1 VKNELDDETHRA
13 SEARNRRL
21 DSWKAIGAFF
31 GKDERT
37 VRRWEAERGLPV
49 RRVPGAGRSSVFA
62 YESELAEWLRN
73 ADISPAAVVSKP
85 EPQNGADD
93 PEGQPTRESG
103 KERPSTI
110 SSAPPL
116 KVLAAALVLV
126 VIGTAWFLHNRH
138 VSTETAEF
146 ATAGAGTRRAATP
159 EAQERYL
166 RGLYYWNKRT
176 RQDLN
181 QALDNFTQSIVQD
194 PKYAPSYV
202 GLANCYNLLREYSMM
217 PPEEAY
223 PRAIAAAKRAIE
235 LDDTLAEAHT
245 SLAFGEFYWL
255 WDPPAAER
263 EFQRAIELDP
273 KSVLAHHWYA
283 TFLMVLGRADQALME
298 IEKARELDPRSSAIL
313 ADEGMIFFSRG
324 DLAEA
329 VPQLKA
335 VENAEPEFLSPHIYL
350 AEIYLE
356 GGDNRGYLRE
366 AKKSAQLLGDDGQ
379 MLLVSAAKRGLLA
392 SGRNGMLE
400 EMLQAQEKL
409 HEQGKVQAY
418 ELAQTRALLG
428 EPQAALEK
436 LRVAVDGRESRVIAI
451 RVDKK
456 FKALHADEEF
466 RALIAKVGLP
476 PLDSK

>member
-1 VKNELDDETHRA
+1 MISHRPL
-13 SEARNRRL
+13 RFTTTKVWIL
-21 DSWKAIGAFF
+21 
-31 GKDERT
+31 
-37 VRRWEAERGLPV
+37 
-49 RRVPGAGRSSVFA
+49 RSFSCLTP
-62 YESELAEWLRN
+62 SG
-73 ADISPAAVVSKP
+73 VV
-85 EPQNGADD
+85 N
-93 PEGQPTRESG
+93 
-103 KERPSTI
+103 
-110 SSAPPL
+110 
-116 KVLAAALVLV
+116 VLARLVTV
-126 VIGTAWFLHNRH
+126 TTA
-138 VSTETAEF
+138 
-146 ATAGAGTRRAATP
+146 
-159 EAQERYL
+159 
-166 RGLYYWNKRT
+166 
-176 RQDLN
+176 
-181 QALDNFTQSIVQD
+181 
-194 PKYAPSYV
+194 
-202 GLANCYNLLREYSMM
+202 
-217 PPEEAY
+217 
-223 PRAIAAAKRAIE
+223 
-235 LDDTLAEAHT
+235 T
-245 SLAFGEFYWL
+245 SALAFGEFYWL
-255 WDPPAAER
+255 WDPTAAER

-356 GGDNRGYLRE
+356 DGDDRGYLRE

-379 MLLVSAAKRGLLA
+379 MLLVGAAKRGLLA